1 MVCEGGRGVW
11 WVVMEC
17 AEVCDGLLRC
27 VVYSE
32 LLRCMQVYSELR

>member
-1 MVCEGGRGVW
+1 MVGCDGVW
-11 WVVMEC
+11 RCEMEC